1 MIENTFSKI
10 LLPVDK
16 SENSKRAIRFVS
28 SLLKSSEDKDLEI
41 TLLNVVSLD
50 GLSEKLKNVDFRMVM
65 IQDSSFAEKIIGKYI
80 KDNIMPFLDEY
91 EKSLQNNLISGKIR
105 KEIEIGEP
113 VNKIIEIALMKEIK
127 TIMLARRVMSKF
139 KKIILGS
146 VSEKILYGLLNQNI
160 YIIGQKMS
168 EENPIKRILIPVDGS
183 EYSMK
188 AVEHGVSLIKLIKGI
203 EKVVLMRVINVSL
216 YLERTKQGI
225 DPEIEAED
233 ILNDAKR
240 RFTKEGISSEMI
252 EIRSI
257 VGFPKDEILK
267 EINEGYYDLI
277 LMGRKGR
284 SAMKDLLVGG
294 VSSAILN
301 SCFDETI
308 AIINQ

>member
-1 MIENTFSKI
+1 MIEKPFKKI

-16 SENSKRAIRFVS
+16 SENSKRAIKFAS
-28 SLLKSSEDKDLEI
+28 SLLKSYEDKDLEI
-41 TLLNVVSLD
+41 TLLNVVSID

-65 IQDSSFAEKIIGKYI
+65 IQDSSFAEKIIDKYI

-91 EKSLQNNLISGKIR
+91 ENRLKIYGFSGSIK
-105 KEIEIGEP
+105 KDVEIGEP
-113 VNKIIEIALMKEIK
+113 GSKIVEISLMRDIK
-127 TIMLARRVMSKF
+127 TVMLARRVMSKF

-160 YIIGQKMS
+160 YIIGQKIL

-188 AVEHGVSLIKLIKGI
+188 AVEHGVSLIKYIKGI
-203 EKVVLMRVINVSL
+203 EKIKIVRVINVSL
-216 YLERTKQGI
+216 YLERTRQGI
-225 DPEIEAED
+225 DPEIEAEE
-233 ILNDAKR
+233 ILIDAKR
-240 RFTKEGISSEMI
+240 RFTNEGISPDLI
-252 EIRSI
+252 EIKST

-277 LMGRKGR
+277 VMGRKGR
-284 SAMKDLLVGG
+284 SAIKDLVLGG
-294 VSSAILN
+294 VSSSVLN
-301 SCFDETI
+301 TCFEQTI